1 MSKRNSTHAAQW
13 YPPLERDGEP
23 TLHSG
28 DRQTIEVTCAQRGTW
43 TGLLDA
49 DGNEIHR
56 EGFRMGFHG
65 GR

>member
-1 MSKRNSTHAAQW
+1 MRKTSNIRSAQW

-28 DRQTIEVTCAQRGTW
+28 DRQSVEVTCGDRSTW
-43 TGLLDA
+43 TVLLDA

-65 GR
+65 RE